1 LYVAVVVS
9 LLASLLLGMTAGP
22 LSRRLQPADTVR
34 LLSVAGL
41 CASVAMC
48 FSLSVVAFSQL
59 AQIPWLA
66 RAGHWSTAVL
76 HATNPDPALVGPPAV
91 AAVVLLLGAAV
102 VRAGVALRDLW
113 HAERACRELGG
124 DSSGLV
130 VVDDPRPDAYTVPG
144 VRGRVVVSRAMLCAL
159 PAGER
164 RVLLAHE
171 ASHLRHRHHLYVLAA
186 DLAATANPLQ
196 RRVAQVVRVAVERW
210 ADEDAATVVGDR
222 RLAARALARAALAR
236 SGPITAASTAGRE
249 PASGRLSL
257 RMGDSAVVGRVRALL
272 APAPSKGRTV
282 ETLALASLLLAVV
295 AVNVDAGQDSD
306 TLFDHAQAVY
316 DVHR

>member
-1 LYVAVVVS
+1 
-9 LLASLLLGMTAGP
+9 
-22 LSRRLQPADTVR
+22 
-34 LLSVAGL
+34 
-41 CASVAMC
+41 
-48 FSLSVVAFSQL
+48 
-59 AQIPWLA
+59 
-66 RAGHWSTAVL
+66 VL

-102 VRAGVALRDLW
+102 RRAGVAVRDLW
-113 HAERACRELGG
+113 QAQQACRELGG
-124 DSSGLV
+124 DSAGLV
-130 VVDDPRPDAYTVPG
+130 VVDDARPDAYAVPG
-144 VRGRVVVSRAMLCAL
+144 VRGRVVVTRAMLRAL

-186 DLAATANPLQ
+186 ELAATANPLL
-196 RRVAQVVRVAVERW
+196 RRVVQVVRVAVERW
-210 ADEDAATVVGDR
+210 ADEDAATLVGDR

-236 SGPITAASTAGRE
+236 SSGPIDVAAPAGRV

-272 APAPSKGRTV
+272 MPAPSRVPIV
-282 ETLALASLLLAVV
+282 ETLAVASLLLAVV
-295 AVNVDAGQDSD
+295 AANVDAGQDSD

-316 DVHR
+316 DVHG